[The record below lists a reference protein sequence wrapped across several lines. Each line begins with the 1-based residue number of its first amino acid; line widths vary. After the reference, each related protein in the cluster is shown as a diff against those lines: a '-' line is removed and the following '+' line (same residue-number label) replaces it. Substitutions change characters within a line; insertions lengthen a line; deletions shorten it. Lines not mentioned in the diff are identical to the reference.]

1 MTKGIYEKKKDFASR
16 LNDIA
21 TEFSQYVS
29 EEFYDHSSGIDQI
42 LEERVFQLLDVEK
55 PKIMVYGIYNSGKS
69 TLINAMCREE
79 VAEMADR
86 PMTAEISEYDK
97 GEYILVD
104 SPGVDAPIEHE
115 KVTQEFLDKCHVILF
130 VMSTKGLFEDRSN
143 YKRLANLILKE
154 VPFII
159 VLNDRGTEIK
169 KEWDEERKSR
179 VKALHQEELNTIQH
193 KVIKNLIRE
202 SNDSKIADKYEV
214 VVLNAKKA
222 LTGILKERPEL
233 FSTSGVER
241 LEQRIEQFIRN
252 DKSVKTLFS
261 QPISNMKDIM
271 DNLEKIIAQQMTGD
285 KSEEFESKMDSLL
298 VLKNNITN
306 DLRIMAKQSVNNVLE
321 ELTNSYFHENYEVL
335 ESVANQAIFD
345 INEKYSMKMNSFMLY
360 IQKNFTDTMYSTEHF
375 LEVEGLDLYKN
386 HSFST
391 DDSDKYVEDEEE
403 QQVKKPG
410 FWDFLKSRK
419 KKEKEKKEL
428 LQKQVEA
435 SNRSE
440 EYKLHETIRRKQEA
454 RQFASSDLDDL
465 LRGINSAISRQVQEV
480 YDEQFS
486 RIQSMKAHNIQIQ
499 EDCIRKMQ
507 GLSSLRKQLESV
519 ENMLS

>member
-1 MTKGIYEKKKDFASR
+1 MVQGIYEKKKDFASK
-16 LNDIA
+16 LKDIA

-29 EEFYDHSSGIDQI
+29 DEFCDHESGIHQE
-42 LEERVFQLLDVEK
+42 LEEKVIQLLDVEK

-115 KVTQEFLDKCHVILF
+115 QVTQEFLDKCHVILF

-143 YKRLANLILKE
+143 YKRLASLILKG

-169 KEWDEERKSR
+169 KEWDQERKSQ

-222 LTGILKERPEL
+222 LTGVLRERAEL
-233 FSTSGVER
+233 FKSSGVER

-252 DKSVKTLFS
+252 DKSVKALFS
-261 QPISNMKDIM
+261 RPISNIKDLM
-271 DNLEKIIAQQMTGD
+271 DNLEKVITQQMIGD
-285 KSEEFESKMDSLL
+285 KSEEFERKMDSLL
-298 VLKNNITN
+298 AMKNNLTN

-321 ELTNSYFHENYEVL
+321 ELTNSYFHENYEAL

-345 INEKYSMKMNSFMLY
+345 INEKYSMRMTSFMLY
-360 IQKNFTDTMYSTEHF
+360 IQKNFEDSVYSTNHS
-375 LEVEGLDLYKN
+375 LEVENLDAYKL
-386 HSFST
+386 HSFSM
-391 DDSDKYVEDEEE
+391 DDSGEYVEGEEE
-403 QQVKKPG
+403 QLPKKPG

-419 KKEKEKKEL
+419 KKEQEKKAL

-435 SNRSE
+435 RNRNE
-440 EYKLHETIRRKQEA
+440 EYKLHETIRKKQEA

-465 LRGINSAISRQVQEV
+465 LRRINAAISRQVQEV
-480 YDEQFS
+480 YDEQFG
-486 RIQSMKAHNIQIQ
+486 RIQSMKAHNIQIH
-499 EDCIRKMQ
+499 EDCMRKMQ
-507 GLSSLRKQLESV
+507 GLSNLRKKLEGV
-519 ENMLS
+519 ENMLA